1 MENIRTGAADVG
13 ERETFSLIGSDKV
26 EGTRVYAVNGDNIGH
41 IERVMIGKLDGKVA
55 YAVLG
60 FGGFLGIGKDYYP
73 LPWSSL
79 TYNPTLGGY
88 EVAVTEEQLRGAPRY
103 SDNDEWNW
111 EDRAVASRVDDYWR
125 TYN

>member
-1 MENIRTGAADVG
+1 MENMRTGVRDTG

-26 EGTRVYAVNGDNIGH
+26 EGTRVYATNGDHVGH
-41 IERVMIGKLDGKVA
+41 IERVMIGKLDGHVA
-55 YAVLG
+55 YAVLA
-60 FGGFLGIGKDYYP
+60 FGGFLGIGRDYYP

-79 TYNPTLGGY
+79 TYNPALGGY

-103 SDNDEWNW
+103 SDNDAWDW
-111 EDRAVASRVDDYWR
+111 DDQAVAARVDDYWR

>member
-1 MENIRTGAADVG
+1 MENLRTGVQDAG

-26 EGTRVYAVNGDNIGH
+26 EGTRVYAVNGDPIGH
-41 IERVMIGKLDGKVA
+41 IERVMIGKLDGHVA

-73 LPWSSL
+73 LPWSAL
-79 TYNPTLGGY
+79 TYDATLGGY